1 MFDPKKIT
9 LMALIS
15 ASLGTASMAFSDTLD
30 LDSLTN
36 TSANGFYLL
45 AGGGLSM
52 QHTQSDSHLT
62 LPQSGT
68 TTDLA
73 KSKKDAT
80 HPFARLAL
88 GYGRTYH
95 NVYLGAELDA
105 KYNLN
110 SKLTNETSA
119 NVTNFFA
126 YKLPFDTLI
135 DYQLEAGLRAGYNIQ
150 GYLPYLRVAYTYAH
164 AKQNYTFETYVKQ
177 QKKAQ
182 TSYTKKIGLSGIT
195 VGLGLDLPVSNSV
208 KLNAEV
214 DYTGLPKTSHTETLT
229 QTGIAYEVH
238 TTDGKRN
245 QVSVMLGLMY
255 GF

>member
-15 ASLGTASMAFSDTLD
+15 ASLGTASMAFSGTLN

-36 TSANGFYLL
+36 TSENGFYVL

-52 QHTQSDSHLT
+52 QHAQSDSYLT
-62 LPQSGT
+62 LPQSGAK
-68 TTDLA
+68 TDPA

-110 SKLTNETSA
+110 SKITSETSA
-119 NVTNFFA
+119 NVTNSFA
-126 YKLPFDTLI
+126 YQLPFDTLI

-164 AKQNYTFETYVKQ
+164 AKQNYTFETYFNQ
-177 QKKAQ
+177 QKHQ

-195 VGLGLDLPVSNSV
+195 VGLGLDLPVSSSV

-214 DYTGLPKTSHTETLT
+214 DYTGLPKTSNTETLT
-229 QTGIAYEVH
+229 QTGTTYEVH